1 MNQKGFAT
9 IFGLCLILVIALC
22 VKGIEEAE
30 MNHAYETADF
40 QAEFDLQSA
49 ADSGIYM
56 AVANIKQ
63 GLIVDKEYLPF
74 NKKIPADKRID
85 YQKKVID
92 KSIEASSG
100 NIKVTVWAERVL
112 VYPYSV
118 DYNNFNSYY
127 QKYIAKLVDKDKPA
141 KQRAAY
147 ILFSKAELKNAPR
160 IGGRLYRRSFAYV
173 ALDEEGNSDKT
184 IHFME
189 IAADNIRYEPEC
201 P

>member
-40 QAEFDLQSA
+40 QTEADLQNA

-56 AVANIKQ
+56 AVAKIKQ
-63 GLIVDKEYLPF
+63 GLTSNKNYLPF
-74 NKKIPADKRID
+74 NKTLLADKRKD

-92 KSIEASSG
+92 KSIKASSG

-141 KQRAAY
+141 KQRVAY
-147 ILFSKAELKNAPR
+147 ILFSKAEVEKPR
-160 IGGRLYRRSFAYV
+160 IGGKLYRRSFAYV